1 MSRALHL
8 CTGHVYRNCVVTLN
22 ALRRYLADRGCI
34 EERVLRVPQR
44 GTIFI
49 QWLCRMKKG
58 VACRAVLA
66 MDVAGG
72 RVPLAA
78 LTEVGRRLT
87 PCLGR
92 GWIASIPE
100 EDPFG

>member
-1 MSRALHL
+1 MP
-8 CTGHVYRNCVVTLN
+8 TLN
-22 ALRRYLADRGCI
+22 ALRKYLANHGCV
-34 EERVLRVPQR
+34 EERGLRVPER

-49 QWLCRMKKG
+49 QWLCRVKKG
-58 VACRAVLA
+58 TSCRAVLA

-72 RVPLAA
+72 HVPLGA

-92 GWIASIPE
+92 GWISSIPA

>member
-1 MSRALHL
+1 MP
-8 CTGHVYRNCVVTLN
+8 TLN
-22 ALRRYLADRGCI
+22 ALRKYLADHGCV
-34 EERVLRVPQR
+34 EERVLRVPER

-58 VACRAVLA
+58 TMCRAVLA
-66 MDVAGG
+66 MDGAGG
-72 RVPLAA
+72 EVPPGAM
-78 LTEVGRRLT
+78 TELGRRLA

-92 GWIASIPE
+92 GWITSIPE